1 MTSLEIVM
9 QYSNFVQNH
18 WKVLK
23 FVRIRHY
30 SFVSTQYCYFL
41 KPRNN
46 FQKKLLENFL
56 TKKITNQYENINNNN
71 NTHIFLQLVC
81 FVEHILI
88 PHQLL
93 IAQRFLLLV
102 LVRFLS
108 SARFFENL
116 SFAAFDDF
124 LISYQLIS
132 HGARIVF

>member
-56 TKKITNQYENINNNN
+56 TKKITNQYENINNN
-71 NTHIFLQLVC
+71 THIFLQLVC

-124 LISYQLIS
+124 LISYQMIS
-132 HGARIVF
+132 HCVRARIVF